1 MNTPYR
7 VGYGKPPKQFAFQK
21 GKSGNPKGRPKRA
34 LEPVNE
40 AAIFQKV
47 ANQSIMV
54 DGDQGRIEMP
64 RWEALL
70 RRLSNM
76 ASEGNPG
83 ATDLLHRFRKRFSNP
98 AHDLPDLVF
107 YMSQADADL

>member
-1 MNTPYR
+1 MSDTASRQNNSR
-7 VGYGKPPKQFAFQK
+7 FKKA
-21 GKSGNPKGRPKRA
+21 NPAIQRDGQKRA

-107 YMSQADADL
+107 YISQADADL